1 MNEMVKILQDMNTA
15 DEIFKQL
22 NIAVSMPEIAEIID
36 SLDENMA
43 KLVLKKFVYARG
55 Q

>member
-1 MNEMVKILQDMNTA
+1 MEEILRDLNTA

-22 NIAVSMPEIAEIID
+22 NITDSMPEIGEIID